1 MSSLSA
7 LVLLALV
14 VAAPAHAAD
23 PVASSHACASVVEPA
38 ERLACYDAAFPP
50 TAAEAVPMLTPEQER
65 EQAVARFGLN
75 RQQVEKR
82 EPERRR
88 DEGPARIEDVVAG
101 VSYPKSGG
109 RVVTLDS
116 GQVWLLTD
124 AASKGHLS
132 KGDAVVVRKAALG
145 SYMLVTPAR
154 VALRAKRLN

>member
-1 MSSLSA
+1 MSSFPA

-14 VAAPAHAAD
+14 VATSAQAAD
-23 PVASSHACASVVEPA
+23 PGTASHACASVVEPA

-50 TAAEAVPMLTPEQER
+50 TAAEAAPMLTPEQER

-88 DEGPARIEDVVAG
+88 EDGPARIEDVVAG

-109 RVVTLDS
+109 RVS
-116 GQVWLLTD
+116 P
-124 AASKGHLS
+124 
-132 KGDAVVVRKAALG
+132 
-145 SYMLVTPAR
+145 PAER
-154 VALRAKRLN
+154 NRIVLRAGEAHAGARRGAVRDQCSGMA